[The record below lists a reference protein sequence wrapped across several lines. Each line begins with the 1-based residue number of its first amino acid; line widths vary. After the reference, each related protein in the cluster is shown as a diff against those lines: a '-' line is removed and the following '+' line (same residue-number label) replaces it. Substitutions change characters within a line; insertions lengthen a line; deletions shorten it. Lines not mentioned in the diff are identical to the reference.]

1 MRFSI
6 DMVAAL
12 VLNDGHWVS
21 ERKIESKM
29 CNGKWH
35 AVPKPNGSDRNWIS
49 SYAEIE
55 RFYIKDK
62 LHLKALIRYFKVS
75 LET

>member
-6 DMVAAL
+6 DMVVAL
-12 VLNDGHWVS
+12 VLNDTHWVS
-21 ERKIESKM
+21 ERIIESRL

-35 AVPKPNGSDRNWIS
+35 AVPKPNGNDRDWIS

-62 LHLKALIRYFKVS
+62 GHLKVLIRYFKVS
-75 LET
+75 